1 MPKMKTHRGAAKRIK
16 VSGSG
21 RIRRQQAGRAHLKLA
36 KSNDRYRRLSGDA
49 DLAKG
54 DEKVVKRMLGL

>member
-21 RIRRQQAGRAHLKLA
+21 KILRGQAGRGHYKLA
-36 KSNDRYRRLSGDA
+36 KSNNRFRRLAGDA
-49 DLAKG
+49 DLKPGDAKAI
-54 DEKVVKRMLGL
+54 KRMLGL